1 MYPTNNKPKLFIR
14 PHAHNEM
21 MTICPPDC
29 FYSFIGPFP
38 AILSRRSPLSLQSN
52 DNQTTRQ
59 FNSINIVANERF
71 EINRKCFLIKHLRVC
86 RQFLTFARQL
96 EK

>member
-29 FYSFIGPFP
+29 FYSFIGPFS
-38 AILSRRSPLSLQSN
+38 AILSRRSPLFLQSN

-59 FNSINIVANERF
+59 FNSINIGANCKFKNE
-71 EINRKCFLIKHLRVC
+71 V
-86 RQFLTFARQL
+86 Q
-96 EK
+96 